1 MVDGD
6 GINVEPGAVEIDG
19 NEQTR
24 GIYARVQ
31 RWLGIRNVA
40 SAIGSLALVFGA
52 IYGWMEYNRII
63 EERIVDRSFEYSDS
77 YSRGEVFEAR
87 RALREVIEETY
98 VEFEKASVANRNAG
112 IDQLLIET
120 INRFPNFLY
129 LETFVEYFDS
139 VNKCIEVGGCDPRTL
154 HYLLREKSADLSWF
168 LTPVISNQVLEKGP
182 KYARGLR
189 NFQNGKLSEQC
200 TEGGAEE
207 ENK

>member
-63 EERIVDRSFEYSDS
+63 EERIVDRSFEYSDA

-98 VEFEKASVANRNAG
+98 VEFEEASVANRNAG
-112 IDQLLIET
+112 IDQLLIEA

-139 VNKCIEVGGCDPRTL
+139 VNKCIEVGGCDPCTL

-168 LTPVISNQVLEKGP
+168 LTPVISDQVRRNGP
-182 KYARGLR
+182 KYANGLR

-200 TEGGAEE
+200 AGGDA
-207 ENK
+207 